1 MADLDAPR
9 CLTCGDIATAGVVVA
24 LLDDGLAR
32 VKIGSATEEIA
43 IDLVD
48 ATEGDVVLIHGGVA
62 IGLRP

>member
-1 MADLDAPR
+1 MDDRDAPR
-9 CLTCGDIATAGVVVA
+9 CLTCGDIAPAGVIVA
-24 LLDDGLAR
+24 LLDGGLAR